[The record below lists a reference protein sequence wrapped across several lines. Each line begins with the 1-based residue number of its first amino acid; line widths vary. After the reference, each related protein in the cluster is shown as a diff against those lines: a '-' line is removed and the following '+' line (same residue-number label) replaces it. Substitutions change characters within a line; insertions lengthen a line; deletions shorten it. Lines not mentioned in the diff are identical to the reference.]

1 MSIAGL
7 TRIIPNFLNRCSS
20 PFLKSV
26 SPVQATVTE
35 NAADLRPGGL
45 FSIITRSII
54 RVHFPR
60 PSERKRIKRHGW
72 NARMKTASGRRVLM
86 NRILKG
92 RFVYS
97 H

>member
-1 MSIAGL
+1 MNIVGL
-7 TRIIPNFLNRCSS
+7 TRYVPNILSRCTSS
-20 PFLKSV
+20 VWNSVAPFHFFNV
-26 SPVQATVTE
+26 SKAV
-35 NAADLRPGGL
+35 DHRPGGL
-45 FSIITRSII
+45 FGMITRSVI

-60 PSERKRIKRHGW
+60 PSERKRIKVHGW
-72 NARMKTASGRRVLM
+72 NARMKTAAGRRVLM